1 MPRVLPRYRRSDWD
15 EGYDTGWSAGW
26 KQGVRLTMA
35 EVARRLIRDDVPM
48 SYILEYTLLTEGSI
62 TKEFK
67 KILETEGRV
76 ITYNPIK
83 SNRKRTGHGK
93 KG

>member
-1 MPRVLPRYRRSDWD
+1 MPRVLPQYRRSDWD
-15 EGYDTGWSAGW
+15 EGYNTGWSAGW
-26 KQGVRLTMA
+26 EQGVRLTMN

-48 SYILEYTLLTEGSI
+48 SYILEYTLLTEGFI
-62 TKEFK
+62 TREFK

-76 ITYNPIK
+76 ITYNTIK